1 MSVITTHMISP
12 VNPDFD
18 LIGKLKEK
26 NILIEKTI
34 YRYNRNNE
42 VVGRDSLIID
52 YAACDAA
59 QAKADFFNLKK
70 EKRIVE
76 SFSNDL
82 ESDIKKYESL
92 GCIYDKKLSEEVGH
106 ACFRQEWDERVLD
119 GLLTMP
125 VSVKDAKN
133 GFSENTVFWFLN
145 YRCDETPAFYI
156 SKAFP
161 EEEFRYTE
169 EMEGDIVCDLTVK
182 GGEVITNHLK
192 EIQEEERE

>member
-1 MSVITTHMISP
+1 MSVITTHMICP

-34 YRYNRNNE
+34 YRYDRNDE
-42 VVGRDSLIID
+42 IIGKDLLIID
-52 YAACDAA
+52 YMACDAT
-59 QAKADFFNLKK
+59 QAKTELLSLKK

-82 ESDIKKYESL
+82 EADIKKYESL
-92 GCIYDKKLSEEVGH
+92 GCTYDKKLSKKVGH
-106 ACFRQEWDERVLD
+106 ACFRQEWDEKVLN

-125 VSVKDAKN
+125 VSIKDAKN
-133 GFSENTVFWFLN
+133 GFPESTVYWFLN
-145 YRCDETPAFYI
+145 YRCDEKPAFYI

-161 EEEFRYTE
+161 EEEFRYME
-169 EMEGDIVCDLTVK
+169 EIENDIVCDLTIK
-182 GGEVITNHLK
+182 GGEIIVNHL
-192 EIQEEERE
+192 EEAQEERE